1 MFGIFVLIMT
11 TIVLILGIYN
21 EDNFSIIIS
30 GLLFGILGMLVNV
43 VIVLNDIHLKL
54 KERK

>member
-1 MFGIFVLIMT
+1 MFGIFVLIVT
-11 TIVLILGIYN
+11 TIVLIIGIYDGN
-21 EDNFSIIIS
+21 NFSIIIS

>member
-1 MFGIFVLIMT
+1 MFGIFVLIVT
-11 TIVLILGIYN
+11 TIVLIIGIYDGN
-21 EDNFSIIIS
+21 NFSIIIS

-43 VIVLNDIHLKL
+43 VIVLNDILLKL

>member
-1 MFGIFVLIMT
+1 MFGIFVLIVT
-11 TIVLILGIYN
+11 TIVLIVGIYDGN
-21 EDNFSIIIS
+21 NFSIIIS